1 MRDRMEVALREMEV
15 ALREVKAIIT
25 RHMAENAELRNRNA
39 ELRNRAD
46 AAAEALAAREAEIKR
61 LREVDEKTPF

>member
-15 ALREVKAIIT
+15 ALREVKAIISSLE
-25 RHMAENAELRNRNA
+25 AENAELRNRNA
-39 ELRNRAD
+39 ERGICNLLTK
-46 AAAEALAAREAEIKR
+46 LAAREAEIKR